1 MQAIVRSSLATLFA
15 LTLLL
20 PASRAQDAGKLE
32 LADGKLS
39 MTAPAAWKKGEPK
52 SPIIQYEFSAPIDAK
67 ADETAR
73 ITIMSA
79 GGSIE
84 DNINRWYGQF
94 EQADGKSTKD
104 KSKTEKFD
112 VAGNTVHWVDIP
124 GNFKETMGGG
134 GPFSGGKT
142 VLRENYRMLGA
153 IIVTKDQGQVFI
165 KMTGP
170 AGVVEKL
177 SATFKESLKQL
188 KSK

>member
-1 MQAIVRSSLATLFA
+1 MQTVVRSLLVPMIA

-20 PASRAQDAGKLE
+20 SSSNAQDAGKLE
-32 LADGKLS
+32 LADGKLL
-39 MTAPAAWKKGEPK
+39 MKAPAAWKKGAPK
-52 SPIIQYEFSAPIDAK
+52 SSIIQYEFSAPIDAK

-73 ITIMSA
+73 ITIMNA

-94 EQADGKSTKD
+94 EQADGKLTKE
-104 KSKTEKFD
+104 KSKTEKFE
-112 VAGNTVHWVDIP
+112 VAGNTIHWVDIP
-124 GNFKETMGGG
+124 GSFKETMGG
-134 GPFSGGKT
+134 PFAGGKT

-170 AGVVEKL
+170 AAVVQGL
-177 SATFKESLKQL
+177 SESFKASLKEL
-188 KSK
+188 KAN